1 MIYVFFNEWLLILM
15 LCMMVLYINK
25 LSAAAAAA
33 EGVCGRSNNFFPSW
47 LKWVSFV
54 TCLLYLLILPYN
66 WCYSHQNRVGSGE
79 GGRGGRVAQK
89 EVSVADPLSLFT
101 FILSR
106 KSTGLVFPQSMKEKQ
121 LTGCLVEGNWKKV
134 FLLISCV
141 WRLKTA

>member
-1 MIYVFFNEWLLILM
+1 M
-15 LCMMVLYINK
+15 
-25 LSAAAAAA
+25 
-33 EGVCGRSNNFFPSW
+33 
-47 LKWVSFV
+47 
-54 TCLLYLLILPYN
+54 
-66 WCYSHQNRVGSGE
+66 
-79 GGRGGRVAQK
+79 AQK
-89 EVSVADPLSLFT
+89 EVSVADPPSLFT